1 MKKLTL
7 FFGLALI
14 FITTCIIFV
23 CLTIIETA
31 NQLGLLCIFSAAGY
45 LASYLCVTIYIDNL
59 KDKKNIG

>member
-23 CLTIIETA
+23 CLTIVETDE
-31 NQLGLLCIFSAAGY
+31 QMGLLCIYSTASY
-45 LASYLCVTIYIDNL
+45 LGSYLCVKIYIDNL
-59 KDKKNIG
+59 KNKKDIG

>member
-23 CLTIIETA
+23 CLTIVETDE
-31 NQLGLLCIFSAAGY
+31 QLGLLCIYSAAGY
-45 LASYLCVTIYIDNL
+45 LASYLCVKIYIDNL
-59 KDKKNIG
+59 KDKKDIG